1 MFSTFY
7 QGVETAWKLQING
20 IVLIGRVWT
29 LQKRNLDE
37 LERTLGTRLMLVEF
51 TDQVAAHLDE
61 TLQGTSC
68 PFFLV
73 FTSSESTASFPVVL
87 GDSGCDV
94 TCQACREN

>member
-1 MFSTFY
+1 M
-7 QGVETAWKLQING
+7 GM
-20 IVLIGRVWT
+20 
-29 LQKRNLDE
+29 DE
-37 LERTLGTRLMLVEF
+37 LERTLGTRLMLPEF
-51 TDQVAAHLDE
+51 TDQVAPHIDE

-73 FTSSESTASFPVVL
+73 FTYSERAASFLVVL